1 MIASCFFFSLLGGVI
16 KFIGSSIHPFEQAF
30 FRNFFCIFFFV
41 PYLFISK
48 KNRSIK
54 SNRKKFLVIRS
65 LFGGI
70 TMLLLFWS
78 YTLIPLSQAMVISFT
93 TPLFI
98 FFGSIFFFKEKPTL
112 ISLIGLV
119 VGFIITIIIIRP
131 DSSFQFGTL
140 IALLAAITHAVA
152 GLMVKDLT
160 KTESVFSIMVYMI
173 IFMTPITFIPAVFV
187 WQLPTNTEIWV
198 SLISL
203 AIIGTLGNFCW
214 TKAISI
220 SQMTNIIPYDFS
232 KLIFATIIGFF
243 FFNENI
249 SLLTF
254 LGGVGLVI
262 CNILI
267 ARK

>member
-16 KFIGSSIHPFEQAF
+16 KFIGNAVHPFEQAF

-41 PYLFISK
+41 PILLFSRK
-48 KNRSIK
+48 RKSIK
-54 SNRKKFLVIRS
+54 SERKKFLVIRS

-98 FFGSIFFFKEKPTL
+98 FFGSIFFFKEKPTPMSLFGL
-112 ISLIGLV
+112 ILGFLITV
-119 VGFIITIIIIRP
+119 IIIRP

-140 IALLAAITHAVA
+140 IALLAAITHAIA

-160 KTESVFSIMVYMI
+160 KTESIFSIMTYMI
-173 IFMTPITFIPAVFV
+173 LFMTPITFIPAIFV
-187 WQLPTNTEIWV
+187 WELPNDIQIWLSLV
-198 SLISL
+198 SL
-203 AIIGTLGNFCW
+203 AVIGTLGNFCW

-220 SQMTNIIPYDFS
+220 SQMTNIMPFDFS

-243 FFNENI
+243 FFNEEVSPI
-249 SLLTF
+249 TF
-254 LGGVGLVI
+254 IGGLGLIV

-267 ARK
+267 AKK

>member
-1 MIASCFFFSLLGGVI
+1 MIASCFFFSLLGGII
-16 KFIGSSIHPFEQAF
+16 KFIGNSVHPFEQAF
-30 FRNFFCIFFFV
+30 FRNFFCIFFFI
-41 PYLFISK
+41 PYLLISK
-48 KNRSIK
+48 KKRSIK
-54 SNRKKFLVIRS
+54 SNRKKFLIVRS

-98 FFGSIFFFKEKPTL
+98 FFGSIFCFKERPAL
-112 ISLIGLV
+112 IRVIGLIA
-119 VGFIITIIIIRP
+119 GFIITIIIIKP
-131 DSSFQFGTL
+131 NSSFQFGTL

-160 KTESVFSIMVYMI
+160 KTESVFSIMLYMI
-173 IFMTPITFIPAVFV
+173 IFMTPITFIPAIFV
-187 WQLPTNTEIWV
+187 WEFPTNIQVWI
-198 SLISL
+198 SLFSL

-220 SQMTNIIPYDFS
+220 SQMTNIMPFDFS
-232 KLIFATIIGFF
+232 KLIFAIIIGFF
-243 FFNENI
+243 FFNEDV

-254 LGGVGLVI
+254 VGGIGLII

>member
-1 MIASCFFFSLLGGVI
+1 
-16 KFIGSSIHPFEQAF
+16 
-30 FRNFFCIFFFV
+30 
-41 PYLFISK
+41 
-48 KNRSIK
+48 
-54 SNRKKFLVIRS
+54 
-65 LFGGI
+65 
-70 TMLLLFWS
+70 
-78 YTLIPLSQAMVISFT
+78 
-93 TPLFI
+93 
-98 FFGSIFFFKEKPTL
+98 
-112 ISLIGLV
+112 
-119 VGFIITIIIIRP
+119 
-131 DSSFQFGTL
+131 
-140 IALLAAITHAVA
+140 
-152 GLMVKDLT
+152 MVKDLT

-220 SQMTNIIPYDFS
+220 SQMTNIMPYDFS